1 MAWDMYVE
9 ARDAA
14 GMARKLGW
22 DGMAVLAPLKERHEL
37 KAIDA
42 KGMEMSKG
50 IIVSGKAARIAKD
63 VRSVRKQAEIV
74 AVEGGDP
81 EVNRAALSTAEVDMI
96 IRPWKGRQDSGL
108 DHVMAKLA
116 AKNDV
121 SVCFDFHGLLVS
133 SRRGR
138 VQVMNSM
145 LEAAK
150 LVRKFKAPFVMASGA
165 VEPYCMRS
173 PSDLISFGRSLG
185 FRDPE
190 IKRAMSGR
198 IVSEN
203 RKRLSGK
210 WVMPGVEVE

>member
-14 GMARKLGW
+14 VMAGKLGW
-22 DGMAVLAPLKERHEL
+22 DGMAVLAPLKERHGL
-37 KAIDA
+37 KAMEA
-42 KGMEMSKG
+42 KGMDVSTG
-50 IIVSGKAARIAKD
+50 VIVSGKAAKVVKD
-63 VRSVRKQAEIV
+63 ARSVRRQVELV

-81 EVNRAALSTAEVDMI
+81 EVNRTALGTPEADMLLH
-96 IRPWKGRQDSGL
+96 PWKGRQDSGL
-108 DHVMAKLA
+108 DHVMVKLA
-116 AKNDV
+116 EKNNV
-121 SVCFDFHGLLVS
+121 AVCFDFHGLLVS

-138 VQVMNSM
+138 VQAMNSM
-145 LEAAK
+145 LEAAR
-150 LVRKFKAPFVMASGA
+150 LVRKLKAPFIIASGA
-165 VEPYCMRS
+165 VEPYGMRS
-173 PSDLISFGRSLG
+173 QSDLISFGRSLG

-210 WVMPGVEVE
+210 WIMPGVEVE